1 MSTPASEWESLY
13 HRNGDGQGVVLK
25 CGSERQEASSELGDV
40 NGIVQW
46 CTYRLVIKRSQIRY
60 LVRLLVPLYDFYV
73 NILGP
78 WTSLEF
84 EIHKVAM
91 ARGGANEEAGGAIA
105 PPEL

>member
-40 NGIVQW
+40 N
-46 CTYRLVIKRSQIRY
+46 
-60 LVRLLVPLYDFYV
+60 
-73 NILGP
+73 
-78 WTSLEF
+78 EF